1 MSNTRQLKLGAM
13 VHGVGHGWG
22 EWRHPDAQ
30 ADASVN
36 FGWYKG
42 QVKLAEAAK
51 FDFVF
56 IADSLHIHEKSSPHY
71 LNRFEPLTIL
81 SALAATTE
89 NIGLVAT
96 VTVSYTEPFQVARQ
110 FASLDHISGGRAGW
124 NVVTYWLSGTAENHS
139 KGEHPPHAVRYRIA
153 KEHLSVVKGLWDSWE
168 DDAFARNKQ
177 TGEFFTPGKLHA
189 LNHQGDFFQ
198 VKGPLNIARSK
209 QGQPLIFQA
218 GTSEDGRNFA
228 AEHSDAI
235 FVHAET
241 FDESYAYAQDLKKRA
256 TGFGRNADTLSILP
270 GIRPI
275 VGRTPEEVESRYQQA
290 VDLVSIEDA
299 IVALGR
305 PFNDH
310 DFSQYP
316 LDAPFPELGDL
327 GSNSQKGGSDRIKQ
341 LAREKNLTLR
351 EVALHFSRPHREFV
365 GTPDQVADTIEQWF
379 KGGASDGFIIN
390 SLLPDGL
397 KYFTEL
403 VVPLLQ
409 QRGLFRSEYQGST
422 LRENFGL
429 DVPVNRYSAERETP
443 SSVAPQA
450 AANAKPTAQEAL
462 A

>member
-1 MSNTRQLKLGAM
+1 MSKQRQLKFGAM

-22 EWRHPDAQ
+22 EWRHPNAL

-36 FGWYKG
+36 FGFYK
-42 QVKLAEAAK
+42 QQAQLAEAAK

-89 NIGLVAT
+89 HIGLVAT

-110 FASLDHISGGRAGW
+110 ISSLDHISGGRAGW
-124 NVVTYWLSGTAENHS
+124 NVVTSWLSGTADNFS
-139 KGEHPPHAVRYRIA
+139 KAEHPPHAVRYRIA
-153 KEHLSVVKGLWDSWE
+153 KEHVSVVKGLWDSWE

-177 TGEFFTPGKLHA
+177 TGEFFTPAKLHA
-189 LNHQGDFFQ
+189 LNHQGEFFS
-198 VKGPLNIARSK
+198 VKGPLNISRSK
-209 QGQPLIFQA
+209 QGHPLIFQA

-228 AEHSDAI
+228 AEYSDAI

-241 FDESYAYAQDLKKRA
+241 LEESQAYYQDLKKRA
-256 TGFGRNADTLSILP
+256 VGFGRDPLDLSILP

-275 VGRTPEEVESRYQQA
+275 VGRDDAEVESRYQQA
-290 VDLVSIEDA
+290 VELVSIEDA

-341 LAREKNLTLR
+341 LARDEGLTLR
-351 EVALHFSRPHREFV
+351 EVALHFSRPRREFV
-365 GTPDQVADTIEQWF
+365 GTPNQVADAIQSWFEQ
-379 KGGASDGFIIN
+379 GAADGFIIN

-403 VVPLLQ
+403 VVPVLQ
-409 QRGLFRSEYQGST
+409 ERGLFRSDYRGST
-422 LRENFGL
+422 LREHFGL
-429 DVPVNRYSAERETP
+429 QVPVNR
-443 SSVAPQA
+443 
-450 AANAKPTAQEAL
+450 NAQQEKPVEQQQPAL

>member
-1 MSNTRQLKLGAM
+1 MSTRQLKLGAM

-22 EWRHPDAQ
+22 EWRHPNAQ

-36 FGWYKG
+36 FNWYKG
-42 QVKLAEAAK
+42 QAAMAEAAK

-81 SALAATTE
+81 SALAATTSH
-89 NIGLVAT
+89 IGLVAT

-124 NVVTYWLSGTAENHS
+124 NVVTSWLSGTAENFS
-139 KGEHPPHAVRYRIA
+139 KAEHPPHAVRYRIA
-153 KEHLSVVKGLWDSWE
+153 KEHVSVVKGLWDSWE
-168 DDAFARNKQ
+168 DDALVRNKA
-177 TGEFFTPGKLHA
+177 TGEFFDRRKLHA
-189 LNHQGDFFQ
+189 LDHKGEFFQ
-198 VKGPLNIARSK
+198 VKGPLNISRSR
-209 QGQPLIFQA
+209 QGQPVLFQA

-228 AEHSDAI
+228 AEYSDAI
-235 FVHAET
+235 FVHAESLE
-241 FDESYAYAQDLKKRA
+241 DAQAYYADLKQRA
-256 TGFGRNADTLSILP
+256 RGFGRNPDDLSILP

-275 VGRTPEEVESRYQQA
+275 VGRTEAEVEARYQQA
-290 VDLVSIEDA
+290 LDLVSIEDA

-341 LAREKNLTLR
+341 LAREQQLTLR
-351 EVALHFSRPHREFV
+351 EVALHFSRPRRDFV
-365 GTPDQVADTIEQWF
+365 GTPEQVADQIQQWF
-379 KGGASDGFIIN
+379 EQGASDGFIIN

-397 KYFTEL
+397 QYFTEL
-403 VVPLLQ
+403 VVPVLQ
-409 QRGLFRSEYQGST
+409 QRGLHRSEYSGST
-422 LRENFGL
+422 LREHFGL
-429 DVPVNRYSAERETP
+429 QVPVNRYAVAGHTP
-443 SSVAPQA
+443 APV
-450 AANAKPTAQEAL
+450 PEEVEA
-462 A
+462 

>member
-1 MSNTRQLKLGAM
+1 MSKPRQIKFGAM

-22 EWRHPDAQ
+22 EWRHPDAL

-36 FGWYKG
+36 FGYYK
-42 QVKLAEAAK
+42 QQARLAEAAK

-89 NIGLVAT
+89 HIGLVAT

-110 FASLDHISGGRAGW
+110 ISSLDHISGGRAGW
-124 NVVTYWLSGTAENHS
+124 NVVTSWLSGTADNFS

-153 KEHLSVVKGLWDSWE
+153 KEHVSVVKGLWDSWE

-189 LNHQGDFFQ
+189 LDHKGEFFS
-198 VKGPLNIARSK
+198 VKGPLNIARSR
-209 QGQPLIFQA
+209 QGHPLIFQA
-218 GTSEDGRNFA
+218 GTSHDGRNFA
-228 AEHSDAI
+228 AEYSDAI
-235 FVHAET
+235 FVHAESL
-241 FDESYAYAQDLKKRA
+241 EEAQAYYKDLKARA
-256 TGFGRNADTLSILP
+256 NGFGRNPSDLSILP

-275 VGRTPEEVESRYQQA
+275 VGRDEAEVERRYQQA
-290 VDLVSIEDA
+290 VELVSIEDA

-341 LAREKNLTLR
+341 LAKNEGLTLR
-351 EVALHFSRPHREFV
+351 EVALFFSRPRREFV
-365 GTPDQVADTIEQWF
+365 GTAEQVADTIQTWFEQE
-379 KGGASDGFIIN
+379 AADGFIIN

-397 KYFTEL
+397 QYFAEL
-403 VVPLLQ
+403 VVPVLQ
-409 QRGLFRSEYQGST
+409 ARGLFRSDYSGST
-422 LRENFGL
+422 LREHFNL
-429 DVPVNRYSAERETP
+429 PVPENRYARQEEAE
-443 SSVAPQA
+443 
-450 AANAKPTAQEAL
+450 L

>member
-1 MSNTRQLKLGAM
+1 MSKQRQIKFGAM

-22 EWRHPDAQ
+22 EWRHPDAL

-36 FGWYKG
+36 FGFYK
-42 QVKLAEAAK
+42 QQATLAEAAK

-89 NIGLVAT
+89 KIGLVAT

-110 FASLDHISGGRAGW
+110 ISSLDHISGGRAGW
-124 NVVTYWLSGTAENHS
+124 NVVTSWLSGTADNFS
-139 KGEHPPHAVRYRIA
+139 KGEHPPHPVRYRIA
-153 KEHLSVVKGLWDSWE
+153 KEHVSVVKGLWDSWE
-168 DDAFARNKQ
+168 DDAFARNKK

-189 LNHQGDFFQ
+189 LNHKGEFFS

-209 QGQPLIFQA
+209 QGHPLIFQA

-228 AEHSDAI
+228 AEYSDAI
-235 FVHAET
+235 FVHAESL
-241 FDESYAYAQDLKKRA
+241 EEAQTYYRDLKKRA
-256 TGFGRNADTLSILP
+256 AGFGRDQSELSILP

-275 VGRTPEEVESRYQQA
+275 VGRDEAEVERRYQQA
-290 VDLVSIEDA
+290 VELVSIEDA

-327 GSNSQKGGSDRIKQ
+327 GANSQKGGSDRIKQ
-341 LAREKNLTLR
+341 LAREEGLTLR
-351 EVALHFSRPHREFV
+351 EVALFFSRPRREFV
-365 GTPDQVADTIEQWF
+365 GTGEQVADAIQTWF
-379 KGGASDGFIIN
+379 EHEAADGFIIN

-397 KYFTEL
+397 QYFTEQ
-403 VVPLLQ
+403 VVPVLQ
-409 QRGLFRSEYQGST
+409 ARGLFRGEYNGST
-422 LRENFGL
+422 LREHFNL
-429 DVPVNRYSAERETP
+429 QVPENRYAR
-443 SSVAPQA
+443 Q
-450 AANAKPTAQEAL
+450 QEAVL

>member
-1 MSNTRQLKLGAM
+1 MSKQRQLKFGAM

-22 EWRHPDAQ
+22 EWRHPDAL

-36 FGWYKG
+36 FGFYK
-42 QVKLAEAAK
+42 QQAKLAEAAK

-110 FASLDHISGGRAGW
+110 IASLDHISGGRAGW
-124 NVVTYWLSGTAENHS
+124 NVVTSWLSGTADNFS
-139 KGEHPPHAVRYRIA
+139 KAEHPPHAVRYRIA
-153 KEHLSVVKGLWDSWE
+153 KEHVSVVKGLWDSWE
-168 DDAFARNKQ
+168 DDAFARNKK

-189 LNHQGDFFQ
+189 LNHRGEFFS

-209 QGQPLIFQA
+209 QGHPLIFQA

-228 AEHSDAI
+228 AEYSDAI
-235 FVHAET
+235 FVHAESL
-241 FDESYAYAQDLKKRA
+241 EEAQDYYRDLKKRA
-256 TGFGRNADTLSILP
+256 AGFSRDPSELSILP

-275 VGRTPEEVESRYQQA
+275 VGRDEDEVERRYQQA
-290 VDLVSIEDA
+290 VELVSIEDA

-316 LDAPFPELGDL
+316 LDAPFPDLGDL
-327 GSNSQKGGSDRIKQ
+327 GANSQKGGSDRIKQ
-341 LAREKNLTLR
+341 LARDEGLTLR
-351 EVALHFSRPHREFV
+351 EVALFFSRPRREFV
-365 GTPDQVADTIEQWF
+365 GTAEQVADTIQTWF
-379 KGGASDGFIIN
+379 EHEAADGFIIN

-397 KYFTEL
+397 QYFAEL
-403 VVPLLQ
+403 VVPVLQ
-409 QRGLFRSEYQGST
+409 ARGLFRSEYQGST
-422 LRENFGL
+422 LRAQFNL
-429 DVPVNRYSAERETP
+429 QVPENRYARQDEVE
-443 SSVAPQA
+443 
-450 AANAKPTAQEAL
+450 L

>member
-1 MSNTRQLKLGAM
+1 MSKPRQKEPRQLKLGAM

-22 EWRHPDAQ
+22 EWRHPNAQ

-36 FGWYKG
+36 FGYYK
-42 QVKLAEAAK
+42 QQAKLAEAAK

-110 FASLDHISGGRAGW
+110 ISSLDHISGGRAGW
-124 NVVTYWLSGTAENHS
+124 NVVTSWLSGTADNFS
-139 KGEHPPHAVRYRIA
+139 KGEHPPHPVRYRIA
-153 KEHLSVVKGLWDSWE
+153 KEHVSVVKGLWDSWE
-168 DDAFARNKQ
+168 DDAFARNKK

-189 LNHQGDFFQ
+189 LNHKGEFFS
-198 VKGPLNIARSK
+198 VKGPLNISRSK
-209 QGQPLIFQA
+209 QGHPLIFQA

-228 AEHSDAI
+228 AEYSDAI
-235 FVHAET
+235 FVHAESL
-241 FDESYAYAQDLKKRA
+241 EEAQAYYRDLKKRA
-256 TGFGRNADTLSILP
+256 VGFGRNPLDLSILP

-275 VGRTPEEVESRYQQA
+275 VGRDEAEVESRYQQA
-290 VDLVSIEDA
+290 VELVSIEDA

-316 LDAPFPELGDL
+316 LDAPFPELGEL

-341 LAREKNLTLR
+341 LAKEEGLTLR
-351 EVALHFSRPHREFV
+351 EVALFFSRPRREFV
-365 GTPDQVADTIEQWF
+365 GTAEQVADTIQTWF
-379 KGGASDGFIIN
+379 EHEAADGFIIN

-397 KYFTEL
+397 QYFAEL
-403 VVPLLQ
+403 VVPVLQ
-409 QRGLFRSEYQGST
+409 ERGLFRSEYSGST
-422 LRENFGL
+422 LREHFNL
-429 DVPVNRYSAERETP
+429 QVPQNRY
-443 SSVAPQA
+443 VPQEV
-450 AANAKPTAQEAL
+450 TEL

>member
-1 MSNTRQLKLGAM
+1 MSKQRQLKFGAM

-22 EWRHPDAQ
+22 EWRHPNAL

-36 FGWYKG
+36 FGFYK
-42 QVKLAEAAK
+42 QQAQLAEAAK

-110 FASLDHISGGRAGW
+110 ISSLDHISGGRAGW
-124 NVVTYWLSGTAENHS
+124 NVVTSWLSGTADNFS
-139 KGEHPPHAVRYRIA
+139 KAEHPPHAVRYRIA
-153 KEHLSVVKGLWDSWE
+153 KEHVSVVKGLWDSWE

-189 LNHQGDFFQ
+189 LNHQGEFFS

-228 AEHSDAI
+228 AEYSDAI

-241 FDESYAYAQDLKKRA
+241 LEESQAYYRDLKKRA
-256 TGFGRNADTLSILP
+256 VGFGRDPLDLSILP

-275 VGRTPEEVESRYQQA
+275 VGRDDAEVESRYQQA
-290 VDLVSIEDA
+290 VELVSIEDA

-341 LAREKNLTLR
+341 LAKDEGLTLR
-351 EVALHFSRPHREFV
+351 EVALHFSRPRREFV
-365 GTPDQVADTIEQWF
+365 GTPNQVADAIQTWFEQE
-379 KGGASDGFIIN
+379 AADGFIIN

-403 VVPLLQ
+403 VVPVLQ
-409 QRGLFRSEYQGST
+409 ERGLFRGDYSGST
-422 LRENFGL
+422 LREHFGL
-429 DVPVNRYSAERETP
+429 QVPVNR
-443 SSVAPQA
+443 
-450 AANAKPTAQEAL
+450 NAQKEASDPRQQPEL

>member
-1 MSNTRQLKLGAM
+1 MSKQRQLKPRQLKLGAM

-22 EWRHPDAQ
+22 EWRHPNAL

-36 FGWYKG
+36 FGYYK
-42 QVKLAEAAK
+42 QQAKLAEAAK

-110 FASLDHISGGRAGW
+110 ISSLDHISGGRAGW
-124 NVVTYWLSGTAENHS
+124 NVVTSWLSGTADNFS

-153 KEHLSVVKGLWDSWE
+153 KEHVSVVKGLWDSWE
-168 DDAFARNKQ
+168 DDAFARNKK

-189 LNHQGDFFQ
+189 LNHKGEFFS

-209 QGQPLIFQA
+209 QGHPLIFQA
-218 GTSEDGRNFA
+218 GTSNDGRNFA
-228 AEHSDAI
+228 AEYSDAI
-235 FVHAET
+235 FVHAESL
-241 FDESYAYAQDLKKRA
+241 EEAQAYYQDLKKRA
-256 TGFGRNADTLSILP
+256 AGFGRDPFELSILP

-275 VGRTPEEVESRYQQA
+275 VGRDEAEVERRYQQA
-290 VDLVSIEDA
+290 VDLVTIEDA

-341 LAREKNLTLR
+341 LARDEGLTLR
-351 EVALHFSRPHREFV
+351 EVALFFSRPRREFV
-365 GTPDQVADTIEQWF
+365 GTAEQVADTIQTWFEQE
-379 KGGASDGFIIN
+379 AADGFIIN

-397 KYFTEL
+397 QYFAEL
-403 VVPLLQ
+403 VVPVLQ
-409 QRGLFRSEYQGST
+409 ARGLFRSEYQGST
-422 LRENFGL
+422 LREHFNL
-429 DVPVNRYSAERETP
+429 QVPENRYAQQEEAE
-443 SSVAPQA
+443 
-450 AANAKPTAQEAL
+450 L

>member
-1 MSNTRQLKLGAM
+1 MSKQRQLKLGAM

-22 EWRHPDAQ
+22 EWRHPQ
-30 ADASVN
+30 ARPNASVS
-36 FGWYKG
+36 FDFYK
-42 QVKLAEAAK
+42 QQAQLAEAGK

-81 SALAATTE
+81 SALAATTQH
-89 NIGLVAT
+89 IGLVAT

-124 NVVTYWLSGTAENHS
+124 NVVTSWLSGTADNFGKS
-139 KGEHPPHAVRYRIA
+139 EHPPHAVRYRIA
-153 KEHLSVVKGLWDSWE
+153 KEHVNVVKGLWDSWE
-168 DDAFARNKQ
+168 DDAFAYDKQ
-177 TGEFFTPGKLHA
+177 SGEFFTPGKLHA
-189 LNHQGDFFQ
+189 LDHKGEFFS
-198 VKGPLNIARSK
+198 VKGPLNISRSK
-209 QGQPLIFQA
+209 QGQPVIFQA

-228 AEHSDAI
+228 AQNSDAI
-235 FVHAET
+235 FVSPEKFEDAQ
-241 FDESYAYAQDLKKRA
+241 AYYLDLKTRA
-256 TGFGRNADTLSILP
+256 AGFGRDPQKLSILP

-275 VGRTPEEVESRYQQA
+275 VGRDAAEVESRYQQA
-290 VDLVSIEDA
+290 VELVSIEDA

-341 LAREKNLTLR
+341 LAKDEGLTLR
-351 EVALHFSRPHREFV
+351 QVALRFSQPRRDFV
-365 GTPDQVADTIEQWF
+365 GTPEQVADAIQTWF
-379 KGGASDGFIIN
+379 EHGAADGFIIN

-397 KYFTEL
+397 QYFTEL
-403 VVPLLQ
+403 VVPVLQ
-409 QRGLFRSEYQGST
+409 QRGLFRDEYRGNT
-422 LRENFGL
+422 LRDHL
-429 DVPVNRYSAERETP
+429 DLQVPVNRHAH
-443 SSVAPQA
+443 
-450 AANAKPTAQEAL
+450 TAITEQQESEAL

>member
-1 MSNTRQLKLGAM
+1 MSKQRQLKFGAM

-22 EWRHPDAQ
+22 EWRHPDAL

-36 FGWYKG
+36 FNFYK
-42 QVKLAEAAK
+42 QQARLAEAAK

-81 SALAATTE
+81 SALAATTDK
-89 NIGLVAT
+89 IGLVAT

-124 NVVTYWLSGTAENHS
+124 NVVTSWLSGTADNFG
-139 KGEHPPHAVRYRIA
+139 KAEHPPHPVRYRIA
-153 KEHLSVVKGLWDSWE
+153 KEHVNVVKGLWDSWE

-189 LNHQGDFFQ
+189 LNHKGEFFS
-198 VKGPLNIARSK
+198 VKGPLNISRSR

-228 AEHSDAI
+228 AEYSDAI
-235 FVHAET
+235 FVHAESL
-241 FDESYAYAQDLKKRA
+241 EEAQAYYADLKKRA
-256 TGFGRNADTLSILP
+256 KSFGRNPQDLSILP

-275 VGRTPEEVESRYQQA
+275 VGRDEAEVESRYQQA
-290 VDLVSIEDA
+290 VELVSIEDA

-316 LDAPFPELGDL
+316 LDAPFPDVGDL

-341 LAREKNLTLR
+341 LAKEKGLTLR
-351 EVALHFSRPHREFV
+351 QVALHFSRPKRDFV
-365 GTPDQVADTIEQWF
+365 GTPEQVADAIQTWFEQ
-379 KGGASDGFIIN
+379 GAADGFIIN

-397 KYFTEL
+397 QSFTEQ
-403 VVPLLQ
+403 VVPVLQ
-409 QRGLFRSEYQGST
+409 QRGLFRSEYAGST
-422 LRENFGL
+422 LRDHFGL
-429 DVPVNRYSAERETP
+429 EVPVNRY
-443 SSVAPQA
+443 
-450 AANAKPTAQEAL
+450 AQQHEAVEQPEEAL

>member
-1 MSNTRQLKLGAM
+1 MSKLRQKEPRQLKLGAM

-22 EWRHPDAQ
+22 EWRHPNAL

-36 FGWYKG
+36 FGFYK
-42 QVKLAEAAK
+42 QQTKLAEAAK

-110 FASLDHISGGRAGW
+110 ISSLDHISGGRAGW
-124 NVVTYWLSGTAENHS
+124 NVVTSWLSGTADNFS
-139 KGEHPPHAVRYRIA
+139 KGEHPPHPVRYRIA
-153 KEHLSVVKGLWDSWE
+153 KEHVSVVKGLWDSWE
-168 DDAFARNKQ
+168 DDAFARNKK

-189 LNHQGDFFQ
+189 LNHKGEFFS

-209 QGQPLIFQA
+209 QGHPLIFQA

-228 AEHSDAI
+228 AEYSDAI
-235 FVHAET
+235 FVHAESL
-241 FDESYAYAQDLKKRA
+241 EEAQAYYRDLKKRA
-256 TGFGRNADTLSILP
+256 VGFGRTPLDLSILP

-275 VGRTPEEVESRYQQA
+275 VGRDEAEVESRYQQA
-290 VDLVSIEDA
+290 LELVSIEDA

-341 LAREKNLTLR
+341 LAKDEGLTLR
-351 EVALHFSRPHREFV
+351 EVALFFSRPRREFV
-365 GTPDQVADTIEQWF
+365 GTAEQVADTIQTWF
-379 KGGASDGFIIN
+379 EHEAADGFIIN
-390 SLLPDGL
+390 SVLPDGL
-397 KYFTEL
+397 QYFAEL
-403 VVPLLQ
+403 VVPVLQ
-409 QRGLFRSEYQGST
+409 ARGLFRSEYSGST
-422 LRENFGL
+422 LREHFNL
-429 DVPVNRYSAERETP
+429 QVPENRYAQQEVAE
-443 SSVAPQA
+443 
-450 AANAKPTAQEAL
+450 L

>member
-1 MSNTRQLKLGAM
+1 MSKQRQLKFGAM

-22 EWRHPDAQ
+22 EWRHPNAL

-36 FGWYKG
+36 FGFYK
-42 QVKLAEAAK
+42 QQAQLAEAAK

-89 NIGLVAT
+89 HIGLVAT

-110 FASLDHISGGRAGW
+110 ISSLDHISGGRAGW
-124 NVVTYWLSGTAENHS
+124 NVVTSWLSGTADNFS
-139 KGEHPPHAVRYRIA
+139 RPEHPPHAVRYRIA
-153 KEHLSVVKGLWDSWE
+153 KEHVSVVKGLWDSWE

-189 LNHQGDFFQ
+189 LNHQGEFFS

-228 AEHSDAI
+228 AEYSDAI

-241 FDESYAYAQDLKKRA
+241 LEESQAYYQDLKKRA
-256 TGFGRNADTLSILP
+256 VGFGRDPLDLSILP

-275 VGRTPEEVESRYQQA
+275 VGRDDAEVESRYQQA
-290 VDLVSIEDA
+290 VELVSIEDA

-341 LAREKNLTLR
+341 LARDEGLTLR
-351 EVALHFSRPHREFV
+351 EVALHFSRPRREFV
-365 GTPDQVADTIEQWF
+365 GTPNQVADAIQTWFEQ
-379 KGGASDGFIIN
+379 GAADGFIIN

-403 VVPLLQ
+403 VVPVLQ
-409 QRGLFRSEYQGST
+409 ERGLFRSDYSGST
-422 LRENFGL
+422 LREHFGL
-429 DVPVNRYSAERETP
+429 QVPVNRNAQQE
-443 SSVAPQA
+443 A
-450 AANAKPTAQEAL
+450 AAPRQQPEL

>member
-1 MSNTRQLKLGAM
+1 MSTRQLKLGAM

-22 EWRHPDAQ
+22 EWRHPNAQ

-36 FGWYKG
+36 FNWYKG
-42 QVKLAEAAK
+42 QAALAEAAK

-81 SALAATTE
+81 SALAATTSH
-89 NIGLVAT
+89 IGLVAT

-124 NVVTYWLSGTAENHS
+124 NVVTSWLSGTAENFS
-139 KGEHPPHAVRYRIA
+139 KAEHPPHAVRYRIA
-153 KEHLSVVKGLWDSWE
+153 KEHVSVVKGLWDSWE
-168 DDAFARNKQ
+168 DDALVRNKA
-177 TGEFFTPGKLHA
+177 TGEFFDRSKLHA
-189 LNHQGDFFQ
+189 LDHKGEFFQ
-198 VKGPLNIARSK
+198 VKGPLNISRSR
-209 QGQPLIFQA
+209 QGQPVLFQA

-228 AEHSDAI
+228 AEYSDAI
-235 FVHAET
+235 FVHAESLE
-241 FDESYAYAQDLKKRA
+241 DAQAYYADLKKRA
-256 TGFGRNADTLSILP
+256 RSFGRNPDDLSILP

-275 VGRTPEEVESRYQQA
+275 VGRTEAEVEARYQQA

-341 LAREKNLTLR
+341 LAREQQLTLR
-351 EVALHFSRPHREFV
+351 EVALHFSRPRRDFV
-365 GTPDQVADTIEQWF
+365 GTPEQVADQIQQWF
-379 KGGASDGFIIN
+379 EQGASDGFIIN

-397 KYFTEL
+397 QYFTEL
-403 VVPLLQ
+403 VVPVLQ
-409 QRGLFRSEYQGST
+409 QRGLHRSAYSGGT
-422 LRENFGL
+422 LREHFGL
-429 DVPVNRYSAERETP
+429 QVPVNRYAVAERTLAP
-443 SSVAPQA
+443 VAE
-450 AANAKPTAQEAL
+450 EAEV
-462 A
+462 